1 MDGVILASRKI
12 KLDLKKL
19 VDDYDRQELIG
30 VTMPEINK
38 INRLKKKDQKKKK
51 YIDLFG
57 QTFLDYYFP
66 ESSEWPSNVKESFK
80 LFIAAYFKKLTFG
93 RNKLSTICIYSQ
105 SSWKCHKETNIIE
118 PMSVSS
124 IESHPEENFCPSSS
138 ASDSSFNT
146 SSSNDSDTGEF
157 LFKRPLPPQKT
168 RQELKNEIKIL
179 NTKLN
184 QYEELMEARNN
195 EIAELKKQIKQLKI
209 ENNKKRSHV
218 SDGAT
223 PHPTRKRNMIS
234 LFRDAVGSSTNLK
247 INLRTRI
254 FIMKSL
260 RRGCSYR
267 QIVGV
272 LEDMKVIIPNDLLQI
287 GAPPCMSS
295 IHKIF
300 VEFALLVKTQITMIF
315 ENNSRYGHSTDETP
329 DLDGCPILASCMQDL
344 KSGKKIIIGLSRM
357 GGKTAEDMRRV
368 EEQTLKV
375 LHYMTNNVNEFDFVG
390 SFLSKISVRGGDN
403 SATERKY
410 HKNLND
416 EAFRSSVIGEIQPN
430 IPRISCQ
437 LHLDSNLLRHMEKDL
452 ADVSIVFPV
461 IKLITKHLGQRSAK
475 IERLEFTNFMKT
487 VKEKKV
493 LKLVSQ
499 TGVRFIEQAKYSDNL
514 LEMFP
519 DILDFVDTLDAARQM
534 RLELTNLTK
543 TKHLGEFYVDLQII
557 ICVNASIIEPA
568 FRAAINPQVTLCE
581 YKKLMMKLL
590 DLCNLETVEFL
601 ENILLMKNVPFL
613 SKYFKPTNLQSKAMS
628 IISCGWNEIE
638 KSRGIFILEKCKNII
653 SNDLRNT
660 NAVLLDLDLPEEIS
674 NVGGLLNNNAIESSF
689 GILDY
694 MSRHHINLSFIF
706 RECVVLA
713 TKNEFFKW
721 FDDKEDTE
729 KIFLLKKVKKQ
740 RDAVLKLMQ
749 DQKNV
754 EESIRC
760 DRLGTGRIV
769 FVHKLILI

>member
-1 MDGVILASRKI
+1 
-12 KLDLKKL
+12 
-19 VDDYDRQELIG
+19 
-30 VTMPEINK
+30 
-38 INRLKKKDQKKKK
+38 
-51 YIDLFG
+51 
-57 QTFLDYYFP
+57 
-66 ESSEWPSNVKESFK
+66 
-80 LFIAAYFKKLTFG
+80 
-93 RNKLSTICIYSQ
+93 
-105 SSWKCHKETNIIE
+105 
-118 PMSVSS
+118 
-124 IESHPEENFCPSSS
+124 
-138 ASDSSFNT
+138 
-146 SSSNDSDTGEF
+146 
-157 LFKRPLPPQKT
+157 
-168 RQELKNEIKIL
+168 
-179 NTKLN
+179 
-184 QYEELMEARNN
+184 
-195 EIAELKKQIKQLKI
+195 
-209 ENNKKRSHV
+209 
-218 SDGAT
+218 
-223 PHPTRKRNMIS
+223 
-234 LFRDAVGSSTNLK
+234 
-247 INLRTRI
+247 
-254 FIMKSL
+254 
-260 RRGCSYR
+260 
-267 QIVGV
+267 
-272 LEDMKVIIPNDLLQI
+272 
-287 GAPPCMSS
+287 
-295 IHKIF
+295 
-300 VEFALLVKTQITMIF
+300 
-315 ENNSRYGHSTDETP
+315 
-329 DLDGCPILASCMQDL
+329 
-344 KSGKKIIIGLSRM
+344 
-357 GGKTAEDMRRV
+357 
-368 EEQTLKV
+368 
-375 LHYMTNNVNEFDFVG
+375 
-390 SFLSKISVRGGDN
+390 
-403 SATERKY
+403 
-410 HKNLND
+410 
-416 EAFRSSVIGEIQPN
+416 
-430 IPRISCQ
+430 
-437 LHLDSNLLRHMEKDL
+437 
-452 ADVSIVFPV
+452 
-461 IKLITKHLGQRSAK
+461 
-475 IERLEFTNFMKT
+475 MKT
-487 VKEKKV
+487 IKEKKV

-557 ICVNASIIEPA
+557 ICVNASIIEPT

-581 YKKLMMKLL
+581 YKKIMMKLL

-694 MSRHHINLSFIF
+694 MSSHHINLSFIF